1 MPRSVTRILVL
12 CFLFISIL
20 AKSAAQ
26 ADSKQIQQQALLTEI
41 TRMDS
46 LLFQAFNSK
55 DLNSLKKY
63 FTTDLEIYQDNT
75 GVRNYEEAMEVFAGL
90 FKQDYTLTR
99 ELVKGSMEV
108 YAVKDFGAIQ
118 SGAHR
123 FCHIENGKP
132 DCGTFKFMHVWQK
145 TAAGWKIKRLITY
158 DH

>member
-1 MPRSVTRILVL
+1 MPRSVTRILVW
-12 CFLFISIL
+12 CFLIFSIV

-26 ADSKQIQQQALLTEI
+26 ADSKQPQQQLLLTEI

-55 DLNSLKKY
+55 DMNSLKKY

-75 GVRNYEEAMEVFAGL
+75 GVRNYEEAMDAFAGL
-90 FKQDYTLTR
+90 FKQNYTLTR

-118 SGAHR
+118 SGTHR
-123 FCHIENGKP
+123 FCHIENGKL